1 VWDDGH
7 DGGGDCVSEPF
18 VASLRTAKE
27 APILVGAPDGKALS
41 IRVEVP
47 ERWNVAL
54 LSAAPTT
61 SVSEVKRAALRAVSP
76 GDDASEYVIK
86 LRGFEV
92 LDENVSLADAGARD
106 GSIFLLTHRRRRPV
120 R

>member
-1 VWDDGH
+1 M
-7 DGGGDCVSEPF
+7 SEPF

-27 APILVGAPDGKALS
+27 APIPVGTPGVGALT

-47 ERWNVAL
+47 ERWDVAL
-54 LSAAPTT
+54 LSAAPTA
-61 SVSEVKRAALRAVSP
+61 SVSAVKRTALHEIAP
-76 GDDASEYVIK
+76 DDDLAEYVIK
-86 LRGFEV
+86 LRGFEIY
-92 LDENVSLADAGARD
+92 DENLSISDAGARD

>member
-1 VWDDGH
+1 MTV
-7 DGGGDCVSEPF
+7 PF
-18 VASLRTAKE
+18 VANLRSRRDVVRLGDPE
-27 APILVGAPDGKALS
+27 ASVIT

-47 ERWNVAL
+47 ELWDVVRIDAPPSETVRAVKVVAL
-54 LSAAPTT
+54 SALDP
-61 SVSEVKRAALRAVSP
+61 RADQR
-76 GDDASEYVIK
+76 DFVIK

-92 LDENVSLADAGARD
+92 LDEELSLTDAGAID